1 MTEAPY
7 DRIRTL
13 NDRFRRSFS
22 GGTVLV
28 TPGIRA
34 LPEDQ
39 QAEVLHAVRSFTA
52 FDPGNDPYGEHDF
65 GSVEIAGQRCF
76 WKIDAYDLT
85 LTEASPD
92 PADPSVTRRVL
103 TIMLAS
109 EY

>member
-1 MTEAPY
+1 MTEAAC

-28 TPGIRA
+28 TSGIRS
-34 LPEDQ
+34 LPDAER
-39 QAEVLHAVRSFTA
+39 AEVLHAVRSFTG
-52 FDPGNDPYGEHDF
+52 FNPGNDPYSEHDF
-65 GSVEIAGQRCF
+65 GSVEVAGQRCF

-85 LTEASPD
+85 LTEVSPD
-92 PADPSVTRRVL
+92 PADPNVTRRVL
-103 TIMLAS
+103 TIMLVS

>member
-1 MTEAPY
+1 MTFAPC
-7 DRIRTL
+7 DRIRLL

-28 TPGIRA
+28 TSGIQA
-34 LPEDQ
+34 LPEAER
-39 QAEVLHAVRSFTA
+39 AEVLHAVRSFTG
-52 FDPGNDPYGEHDF
+52 FDRGNDPYCEHDF
-65 GSVEIAGQRCF
+65 GSVEVAGQRCF

-92 PADPSVTRRVL
+92 PADPRMTHRVL

>member
-1 MTEAPY
+1 MMPAHR

-34 LPEDQ
+34 LPEAER
-39 QAEVLHAVRSFTA
+39 AEVLQAVRSFTG

-65 GSVEIAGQRCF
+65 GSVEVAGQRCF